1 MDLYEYGFR
10 WYDAAIGR
18 FTGVD
23 PLADDAMQIDKS
35 PYQYAWNNP
44 IYYTDPDGRCPW
56 CIGAIVGAAVDYG
69 AQVAVNYA
77 TGNENPWT
85 DVDTKSI
92 LVSAG
97 AGATGVGLVAKA
109 GKVFN
114 GRTLKAAEMAI
125 DGTVNSVQQY
135 VNKGEVDLK
144 ETAVAVGLG
153 QAVRSPVRD
162 KVKAKAEPKLQ
173 QLDKQASTAQRY
185 ARNAEAKGSRPG
197 KVQRL
202 QNEADAATKKAA
214 NARTQTNMKAAASGA
229 SGSSGAGRVIN
240 NAQYQKE
247 ENER

>member
-1 MDLYEYGFR
+1 
-10 WYDAAIGR
+10 
-18 FTGVD
+18 
-23 PLADDAMQIDKS
+23 MQIDKS
-35 PYQYAWNNP
+35 PYAYAWNNP
-44 IYYTDPDGRCPW
+44 VYYTDPDGRCPW
-56 CIGAIVGAAVDYG
+56 CIGAIVGAAIDYG
-69 AQVAVNYA
+69 TQVAVNYA
-77 TGNENPWT
+77 TSNENTWT

-92 LVSAG
+92 VVSAG
-97 AGATGVGLVAKA
+97 AGAIGVGLVANA

-114 GRTLKAAEMAI
+114 GRTLEVAEMAI
-125 DGTVNSVQQY
+125 DGTVNSLQQY

-162 KVKAKAEPKLQ
+162 KVKAKAVPKLQ

-214 NARTQTNMKAAASGA
+214 NARTQTYMKAAGSGA
-229 SGSSGAGRVIN
+229 SGSSGAGRVIK

>member
-1 MDLYEYGFR
+1 MS
-10 WYDAAIGR
+10 
-18 FTGVD
+18 VD
-23 PLADDAMQIDKS
+23 PLADDVMQIDKS

-44 IYYTDPDGRCPW
+44 VYYTDPDGRCPW

-69 AQVAVNYA
+69 TQVAVNYA

-97 AGATGVGLVAKA
+97 TGATGVGLVAKA

-114 GRTLKAAEMAI
+114 GRTLKAAEMVI
-125 DGTVNSVQQY
+125 DGTANSVQQY

-144 ETAVAVGLG
+144 ETAVAVSLG

-173 QLDKQASTAQRY
+173 QLDKNARTAQRY
-185 ARNAEAKGSRPG
+185 AKNAEAKGSRPG

-202 QNEADAATKKAA
+202 QDEANAATKQAS
-214 NARTQTNMKAAASGA
+214 NARTQTNMKATASGA

-240 NAQYQKE
+240 NAQYQKV